1 LSFFTNGPDPIAI
14 LTGKTSQ
21 MIPHKVDAGTRLNNE
36 NFPSQFAEMI
46 RQIENGKALLV
57 YFNMITWRW
66 YLPSKE
72 ELAASLRV
80 PVPYQAWDGMI
91 FGTRRER
98 KN

>member
-1 LSFFTNGPDPIAI
+1 
-14 LTGKTSQ
+14 
-21 MIPHKVDAGTRLNNE
+21 
-36 NFPSQFAEMI
+36 MI

-72 ELAASLRV
+72 ELAASLKV
-80 PVPYQAWDGMI
+80 PVPCQGWDGMI
-91 FGTRRER
+91 FGTGRER